1 MLPCIPSTWDAGWL
15 EWTGEHHKWAE
26 DRIKQSTSR
35 CYPNF
40 ACKSHCAAP
49 LKSLFGGSI
58 VKRCRSLK
66 RDPKRLWCMNLC
78 FKPVKLNPLNPNQ
91 TFIRHLKGAVYLLGD
106 AFVAAGKFWYKPVQ
120 QGISS
125 QAHLTTRTATT
136 INCGREAGLHSLSC
150 WQEFSKAIQWLPKNG
165 SVSKLQ
171 SNKTQW
177 VFCKG
182 CLCLFKSHLWLRL

>member
-91 TFIRHLKGAVYLLGD
+91 TFIRHLKGAVYLR
-106 AFVAAGKFWYKPVQ
+106 Y
-120 QGISS
+120 
-125 QAHLTTRTATT
+125 
-136 INCGREAGLHSLSC
+136 
-150 WQEFSKAIQWLPKNG
+150 
-165 SVSKLQ
+165 SVM
-171 SNKTQW
+171 
-177 VFCKG
+177 
-182 CLCLFKSHLWLRL
+182 HLWLLGNFDTSRYNKGFHLRHTSRPEQPQQSTVVGRRGCIRCRVGRNFPRQFNGCLKMAR